1 MAQKYED
8 KYARR
13 TKLWNRWKDD
23 EEVNSG
29 TPHEAI
35 LSGDS
40 PPSLQDTI
48 ARLVGQHLQAQSDDG
63 HETFD
68 EANDFAEEDADLTDL
83 TPYELNALEDDV
95 TPSIDAPL
103 THPLTP
109 AESGAESHEET
120 PAEVPMP
127 NSDSV
132 VSTQRGSTGEQ
143 DPE

>member
-1 MAQKYED
+1 MTKYED
-8 KYARR
+8 KFARR
-13 TKLWNRWKDD
+13 TKLTKKWSGD
-23 EEVNSG
+23 EETNSG

-48 ARLVGQHLQAQSDDG
+48 ARLVGQHLQAQRDDG
-63 HETFD
+63 YETYD
-68 EANDFAEEDADLTDL
+68 EANDFTEEDAEHMDL
-83 TPYELNALEDDV
+83 TPFELNALEDDI

-103 THPLTP
+103 PDPLTP
-109 AESGAESHEET
+109 TESGVESHEET

-127 NSDSV
+127 NPDSV

-143 DPE
+143 PPE